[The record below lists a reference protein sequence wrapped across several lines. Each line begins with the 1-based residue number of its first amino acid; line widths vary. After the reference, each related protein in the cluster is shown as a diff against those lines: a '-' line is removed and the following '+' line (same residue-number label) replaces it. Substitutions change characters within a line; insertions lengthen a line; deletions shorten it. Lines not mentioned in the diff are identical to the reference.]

1 MEDARILAAPLGAG
15 LLALLGHL
23 PLGVQVL
30 RRRIVFIDLA
40 IAQFAAFG
48 VLIVGDDADRATAL
62 AAGMGFALAAA
73 LLAAWLE
80 SRWPRQREALVGL
93 LYVGGS
99 AAAMLWASRDPH
111 GGQALARILAGD
123 ILWAGWQDL
132 APLALATAPITALAW
147 RRPRLLDDSRV
158 FYPCFAVLVS
168 LSVPLLGLY
177 LVFATLIV
185 PALATRAARSPAVG
199 LAVGVSGLAAGLAI
213 SLLTDLP
220 SGPAVML
227 ALIASA
233 LLARLMA
240 RARRPALHWGGDE
253 QHDTHLP

>member
-1 MEDARILAAPLGAG
+1 
-15 LLALLGHL
+15 
-23 PLGVQVL
+23 
-30 RRRIVFIDLA
+30 
-40 IAQFAAFG
+40 
-48 VLIVGDDADRATAL
+48 
-62 AAGMGFALAAA
+62 
-73 LLAAWLE
+73 

-111 GGQALARILAGD
+111 GGQALARILAGG

-132 APLALATAPITALAW
+132 APLALATAPITRLA
-147 RRPRLLDDSRV
+147 RRPPRLLDGTRA
-158 FYPCFAVLVS
+158 FHPCSAVLAR
-168 LSVPLLGLY
+168 LSVPLLGLH
-177 LVFATLIV
+177 LVFATLVV
-185 PALATRAARSPAVG
+185 PALATRAARPPAVG

-220 SGPAVML
+220 SGPAVVL

-240 RARRPALHWGGDE
+240 RARRPALHSGGDE